1 MIYFRYMKVNGG
13 DYVNQIEALIIAA
26 PYIHQVLRGEAIVA
40 VADKKSNSI
49 VKYFSGRNVDSGY
62 IDGQTVNPQ
71 DNNVHTAFSGRNAD
85 VYIDK
90 SVYGVAIN
98 AFAFPV
104 REGHEVVGALAIG
117 LPVEREEKI
126 QGYLEQISNIVT
138 NLQDNVHTIASHSEE
153 LAATSEEVASQAE
166 HALENS
172 AQTNTITGMIK
183 DVSRQTNLLG
193 LNASIEAAR
202 AGQYGAG
209 FNIVAQEVRNLS
221 EQTAQ
226 STIQIETVIHRV
238 QQDLTRLKENITQ
251 ISTASEEEAQLV
263 QNFSHVIEDLHR
275 LNHELTAFFKES
287 AVI

>member
-1 MIYFRYMKVNGG
+1 M
-13 DYVNQIEALIIAA
+13 NQIDALIAAA

-40 VADKKSNSI
+40 VADKKSNAI

-71 DNNVHTAFSGRNAD
+71 DNNVYTAFGGQNAD

-98 AFAFPV
+98 AFAFPI
-104 REGHEVVGALAIG
+104 REGYEVVGALAIG
-117 LPVEREEKI
+117 LPIEREEKI
-126 QGYLEQISNIVT
+126 QGYLEQISSIVT
-138 NLQDNVHTIASHSEE
+138 SLQDNVHTIASHSEE
-153 LAATSEEVASQAE
+153 LAAASEEVSSQAE
-166 HALENS
+166 HALLNA

-209 FNIVAQEVRNLS
+209 FNIVAKEVRNLS
-221 EQTAQ
+221 EQTAK
-226 STIQIETVIHRV
+226 STVQIETVIQRV
-238 QQDLTRLKENITQ
+238 QQDLSKLQANIEQ
-251 ISTASEEEAQLV
+251 ISTASEEEATLV

-275 LNHELTAFFKES
+275 LNNELTDFFKES